1 MEVIVSKGRLLTYK
15 IHIAADLKFTFRN
28 ERNNF
33 HRIWNEVIHCFE
45 ATILYCHIRNKPGN
59 YISCVENFRLRPD
72 LSQSD
77 LVELVMIGGKSDP
90 QNVPISVE

>member
-33 HRIWNEVIHCFE
+33 HRIWNEVIHSSE
-45 ATILYCHIRNKPGN
+45 AAVLDSSIRDEPQP
-59 YISCVENFRLRPD
+59 ERPAGAGD
-72 LSQSD
+72 D
-77 LVELVMIGGKSDP
+77 WRKI
-90 QNVPISVE
+90 